1 MAVLAIRMRAALRSR
16 WRSWLAVAILAG
28 VLGGIVIAAAAG
40 ARRTEGSYRR
50 YLGSINQGDIYVDP
64 FVSEGGDSIPLDP
77 VARLPE
83 VSKTER
89 SLQLAAIVRSSKGR
103 PIFPDGPD
111 SIGWVLPTDDR
122 PSDSIDRL
130 KLLHGRLP
138 DPSRPNEVIGDTK
151 ALSILGVGIG
161 DTFALRTIRQHL
173 LDHAFPHLASNPLR
187 NKVGPLVRLRVVG
200 VAANARADVDGG
212 QMHLTPAFFHA
223 YGGRHIGAFIEEL
236 VVSLKHGQA
245 SLPAFRHDLA
255 VLAGKRP
262 YLMFEPSAGHPKIQH
277 SIDLEAR
284 ALWLVA
290 ALFGAAAF
298 VLAGQA
304 MLRNAAEEARDDDTL
319 RALGAGASHQFAFA
333 LARALVIAVP
343 AVLVAAGLAYAASVA
358 APIGWAREL
367 EPDNGFKFDTQVIP
381 IGAAAIFCA
390 VLVVAVIGA
399 LRALLAGQARRAG
412 ATPVPLTARLARRSG
427 TPAFM
432 AGVRMAFGTGG
443 GRGARGTLASAAVA
457 VAVCV
462 MALTFAASFHH
473 LTDTARLYGQT
484 WDYETFA
491 GPPPPKAEQR
501 RMLRDPGLTVV
512 AAGADST
519 LAVNGHD
526 TGFRAWDDLKGVLEP
541 TLTEGRRPRGK
552 DEIALA
558 AKTLAQAHAHVGD
571 VVTVASGNR
580 ARRLRVVGR
589 VVLPSSKLN
598 KLGYGGVMTFAALN
612 TIDQSAQRGLM
623 LLRLAEGRPGAAAKR
638 RLDNFFDA
646 NTVVKPDEVGDF
658 GRISNMPLFIALLAV
673 SAAGAAL
680 AHALVTRVRYGQREL
695 AILKT
700 LGFTRPQVA
709 ATIAWQA
716 TTILAVALLVGLPLG
731 AAAGRFTWHLFARDL
746 GVAPEV
752 VVPVVPVLLL
762 IPAAVL
768 VGNALAAPPGWLAA
782 RVRPAPVLRTE

>member
-1 MAVLAIRMRAALRSR
+1 VTALAIRLRAALRSR

-40 ARRTEGSYRR
+40 AHRTQGSYRR
-50 YLGSINQGDIYVDP
+50 YLDSINQADVYVDP
-64 FVSEGGDSIPLDP
+64 FVSEAGDSIPLGP

-83 VSKTER
+83 VGKTER
-89 SLQLAAIVRSSKGR
+89 SLQLAAIVRSSNGR
-103 PIFPDGPD
+103 PVFPDGPD

-122 PSDSIDRL
+122 RYDSIDRM

-151 ALSILGVGIG
+151 ALSILGVGVG
-161 DTFALRTIRQHL
+161 DTVALRTIRQHT
-173 LDHAFPHLASNPLR
+173 LDHAFPHLTSNPLT
-187 NKVGPLVRLRVVG
+187 NNTGPLVRLRVVG

-223 YGGRHIGAFIEEL
+223 YGERRIGAFIEEL
-236 VVSLKHGQA
+236 VVSLKRGQA
-245 SLPAFRHDLA
+245 SLAAFKHDLA
-255 VLAGKRP
+255 NFAGKRP

-304 MLRNAAEEARDDDTL
+304 MLRNAADEARDDDTL

-333 LARALVIAVP
+333 LARGLIIAIP
-343 AVLVAAGLAYAASVA
+343 AVLIAVGLAYAASPL

-367 EPDNGFKFDTQVIP
+367 EPDNGLKFDTHVIP
-381 IGAAAIFCA
+381 LGAAVLFCG
-390 VLVVAVIGA
+390 VLLVAVVGA
-399 LRALLAGQARRAG
+399 VRALLAGQARRTG
-412 ATPVPLTARLARRSG
+412 GTPDVPLSARLARRGG

-443 GRGARGTLASAAVA
+443 RGAGGTLAAATVA

-462 MALTFAASFHH
+462 MALTFATSFHH
-473 LTDTARLYGQT
+473 LTNTPRLYGQT

-491 GPPPPKAEQR
+491 GPPPPKPEQR

-519 LAVNGHD
+519 LTVNGHD
-526 TGFRAWDDLKGVLEP
+526 TGFRAWDDLKGVLDP
-541 TLTEGRRPRGK
+541 TLTEGRRPRGN
-552 DEIALA
+552 DEVALA
-558 AKTLAQAHAHVGD
+558 AKTLAQAHAQVGD

-598 KLGYGGVMTFAALN
+598 KLGYGGVMTFAALSR
-612 TIDQSAQRGLM
+612 IDQSAQRGLM
-623 LLRLAEGRPGAAAKR
+623 LLRLADGPAGAAAQR
-638 RLDNFFDA
+638 RLDDFFDS

-673 SAAGAAL
+673 GAAGAAL
-680 AHALVTRVRYGQREL
+680 AHALVTRVRRGQREL

-716 TTILAVALLVGLPLG
+716 TTILAVALVIGLPLG

-782 RVRPAPVLRTE
+782 RVRPAPALRTE